1 MTAVGTWL
9 RDCRK
14 ERALSQDALGR
25 MVGLDPSAI
34 SRIESHQ
41 RELTFAEAVA
51 FAQIFDSAPPP
62 FVFVNHEMYERGYRD
77 GVERMSQR
85 IAAFARHTAND
96 LQAAMSA

>member
-14 ERALSQDALGR
+14 ERAWSQDALGR

-34 SRIESHQ
+34 SRIELHQ
-41 RELTFAEAVA
+41 RELTFSEAVA
-51 FAQIFDSAPPP
+51 FAQLFECAPPP

-77 GVERMSQR
+77 GVQRLSQR
-85 IAAFARHTAND
+85 LAAFARHAAND
-96 LQAAMSA
+96 LQAEVPA